1 MPEHISIVYSETGC
15 LFNIYIYITEMKG
28 EHSRNVIYVKYLNKI
43 FNKNVGQSWSGDEIT
58 VMSSGLI
65 L

>member
-1 MPEHISIVYSETGC
+1 
-15 LFNIYIYITEMKG
+15 MKG
-28 EHSRNVIYVKYLNKI
+28 EHSRNVIYVKYMNKI

-58 VMSSGLI
+58 VMSSGVI